1 MEQSEKSIPDT
12 ETEADFKGIKDR
24 DDLAYKV
31 ALDIYFRKPEMVKF
45 LMTDNL
51 ALKLLLREK
60 GLITAEELEK
70 AKKEAAAILEA
81 EVRRQIDDWRT
92 RNPQQST
99 LLNVLATKNPDA

>member
-12 ETEADFKGIKDR
+12 ETEADFKAIKDR
-24 DDLAYKV
+24 DDFAFKV
-31 ALDIYFRKPEMVKF
+31 ASDTYYRKPEMVKF
-45 LMTDNL
+45 LMIDSL

-70 AKKEAAAILEA
+70 AKREASVILET
-81 EVRRQIDDWRT
+81 EVRRQIEEWRR

-99 LLNVLATKNPDA
+99 LLNVLASKNPDA